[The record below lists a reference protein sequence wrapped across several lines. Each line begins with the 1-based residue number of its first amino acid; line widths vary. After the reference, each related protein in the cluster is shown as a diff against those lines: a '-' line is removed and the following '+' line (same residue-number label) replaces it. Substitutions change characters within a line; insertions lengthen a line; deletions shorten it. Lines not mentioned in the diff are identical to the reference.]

1 LACSLYQK
9 SKIEDGFLL
18 LRELMQMFTK
28 LVLPVLILL
37 AVLGI
42 WEAGV
47 YIRNTPHFILP
58 PPSEIVVTLFVK
70 RELLLK
76 HSFVTLQEMVLG
88 FALAIS
94 IGVPLAILMFEFPI
108 LEKAFY
114 PYVIGSQTVPVFA
127 IAPLL
132 VVWFGFGIASK
143 VVMAAIIV
151 FFAIVLN
158 TLDGLKSADPDTVNL
173 FRILRAT
180 RWQILWKVRIPS
192 ALPFIFSGA
201 KIGISISTIGAVIGE
216 WIGASAGLGYL
227 MLYANAQL
235 QISLMFAAIF
245 CLTLLGLSLFALM
258 TLLERFAMPWRR
270 HQRNISDVR

>member
-1 LACSLYQK
+1 MF
-9 SKIEDGFLL
+9 SKI
-18 LRELMQMFTK
+18 
-28 LVLPVLILL
+28 VLPVVILL

-42 WEAGV
+42 WEAIV
-47 YIRNTPHFILP
+47 SFRDMPHYILP
-58 PPSEIVVTLFVK
+58 PPSKIVVTLFT
-70 RELLLK
+70 EWEQLLK
-76 HSFVTLQEMVLG
+76 HSLVTLQEMLFG
-88 FALAIS
+88 FALAVS
-94 IGVPLAILMFEFPI
+94 IGIPLAVLMSEFPV

-132 VVWFGFGIASK
+132 VIWFGFGIASK

-173 FRILRAT
+173 FRILRST

-216 WIGASAGLGYL
+216 WVGASAGLGFL

-235 QISLMFAAIF
+235 QTSLVFAAIF

>member
-1 LACSLYQK
+1 
-9 SKIEDGFLL
+9 
-18 LRELMQMFTK
+18 
-28 LVLPVLILL
+28 
-37 AVLGI
+37 
-42 WEAGV
+42 
-47 YIRNTPHFILP
+47 
-58 PPSEIVVTLFVK
+58 
-70 RELLLK
+70 
-76 HSFVTLQEMVLG
+76 MVLG

-216 WIGASAGLGYL
+216 WVGASAGLGYL

>member
-1 LACSLYQK
+1 MQK
-9 SKIEDGFLL
+9 FSKI
-18 LRELMQMFTK
+18 
-28 LVLPVLILL
+28 VVPVAILL

-42 WEAGV
+42 WEAIV
-47 YIRNTPHFILP
+47 YFKDMPHYILP
-58 PPSEIVVTLFVK
+58 PPSKIVVTLFVE
-70 RELLLK
+70 REQLLQ
-76 HSFVTLQEMVLG
+76 HSLVTLQEMLFG
-88 FALAIS
+88 FALAVS
-94 IGVPLAILMFEFPI
+94 IGIPLAVLMFEFPV

-132 VVWFGFGIASK
+132 VIWFGFGIASK

-158 TLDGLKSADPDTVNL
+158 TLDGLRSTDPDTVNL

-180 RWQILWKVRIPS
+180 RWQILWKVRMPS

-216 WIGASAGLGYL
+216 WVGSSAGLGYL
-227 MLYANAQL
+227 MLYAGGLVQT
-235 QISLMFAAIF
+235 SLVFAAIF
-245 CLTLLGLSLFALM
+245 CLTFLGLSLFALM
-258 TLLERFAMPWRR
+258 TLLERYAMPWRR
-270 HQRNISDVR
+270 HQKNISDVR